1 MLLQCPNT
9 GGLGRVDNI
18 QKMLVGVLSVAALIA
33 LAVPQK
39 NPLPEKITKTSSQV
53 EALAADNGSQLPSPG
68 PNPAPVQF
76 DTGPTS
82 NFQIGAPAID
92 GNPIQPNF
100 GMPFGTSAQSDAANP
115 DAGQSIPGSYTPTA
129 FAMPGAP
136 TQDQPSGADRATAN
150 Q

>member
-1 MLLQCPNT
+1 MLALDPNT
-9 GGLGRVDNI
+9 DGLGRVDNI

-53 EALAADNGSQLPSPG
+53 EALAAENGSQLPSLG

-76 DTGPTS
+76 DTGPTGD
-82 NFQIGAPAID
+82 FQIGAPTID

-100 GMPFGTSAQSDAANP
+100 GMPFGATAQSDAANP
-115 DAGQSIPGSYTPTA
+115 DAGQSISGSYTPTA
-129 FAMPGAP
+129 FTMPGAP
-136 TQDQPSGADRATAN
+136 ASNEPSDVDSATAK